1 LWYNYIM
8 SDENL
13 QKLFDLS
20 YTQLYS
26 MWTEIRGSMIWAH
39 EEIIKLRARIQEL
52 ENKTNANP

>member
-1 LWYNYIM
+1 M

-26 MWTEIRGSMIWAH
+26 IWTEIRTSMIWAH
-39 EEIIKLRARIQEL
+39 EEIVRLRAKIAEL
-52 ENKTNANP
+52 EKNNANS